1 MATETHTP
9 SLECIEGKDDF
20 LTIPILLNQPLTIGY
35 DANGGKSQQIK
46 ELNADQGTL
55 VFSWDGVR
63 LLMDPKTI
71 LEVRVNGKK
80 INTQVEIFS
89 TDVIRLGD
97 SIWRVNFPVK
107 EPLSLDDK
115 LFKPDSLH
123 RFTGLE
129 KLENFKLTEIFS
141 EVFKRKTAQ
150 DMEDQLLTGTTRHRP
165 DLMDFDIRWAKP
177 WLFSRFLFITMILG
191 IVMYVAFKWFNNPL
205 MLPGVLFI
213 GTFAMPLS
221 VLIFFMEM
229 NTPRNISI
237 FNIISAVFAGGVV
250 SLVVTLI
257 FFDRFAI
264 LSDLLGASSAG
275 IIEELAKLLIVIAV
289 FGRNKTFS
297 WAQNGML
304 LGSAIGCGFAAF
316 ESAGYAFV
324 QLFEQQEGL
333 ANFTSSIILRGALA
347 PFTHIIWTANA
358 AAALWYVKG
367 EKTFSPS
374 MLFDKFFLRIFVSS
388 MLLHMIWNAP
398 ILLFPIP
405 VFLDLK
411 FLLLGLIG
419 LSISMRLIQK
429 GLKQIQDAR
438 QLEID
443 RLASS

>member
-1 MATETHTP
+1 MSTETLNP

-20 LTIPILLNQPLTIGY
+20 LVIPIPLHNRLIIGY
-35 DANGGKSQQIK
+35 DSNGGQAHPIK
-46 ELNADQGTL
+46 ELYPDQGTL
-55 VFSWDGVR
+55 VFQWDGAR
-63 LLMDPKTI
+63 LIMEPLTV
-71 LEVRVNGKK
+71 LELKVNGKK
-80 INTQVEIFS
+80 ITNRVEIHS
-89 TDVIRLGD
+89 SDVIRLGD
-97 SIWRVNFPVK
+97 SIWRVNFPAK
-107 EPLSLDDK
+107 EPLSLDEK

-123 RFTGLE
+123 RFTGLG
-129 KLENFKLTEIFS
+129 KLENFKITEIFS
-141 EVFKRKTAQ
+141 EVFRRKSSQ
-150 DMEDQLLTGTTRHRP
+150 DMEDQLLTGTSRHRP

-177 WLFSRFLFITMILG
+177 WLFSRFLTVTILLG
-191 IVMYVAFKWFNNPL
+191 IVMYIAFKWFNNPL

-237 FNIISAVFAGGVV
+237 FNIISAVFAGGVL

-264 LSDLLGASSAG
+264 LSTILGASSAG
-275 IIEELAKLLIVIAV
+275 IIEEIAKILVVIVI
-289 FGRNKTFS
+289 FGKNKSFR

-304 LGSAIGCGFAAF
+304 LGAAIGCGFAAF

-324 QLFEQQEGL
+324 QLFQQENGL
-333 ANFTSSIILRGALA
+333 ASFTSNIILRGSHA

-358 AAALWYVKG
+358 AAALWYVKA
-367 EKTFSPS
+367 ERAFSPS
-374 MLFDKFFLRIFVSS
+374 MLFDKFFIRIFISS
-388 MLLHMIWNAP
+388 MLLHMVWNAP
-398 ILLFPIP
+398 FLLFRIP

-411 FLLLGLIG
+411 FMILGIIG

-438 QLEID
+438 QQEID
-443 RLASS
+443 RLAAS